1 MPWAR
6 TSAIRTRVGRALGAA
21 ERLAGTRRGAVVLV
35 VAALA
40 VYAFESWGWPLQAG
54 RDLGVY
60 LRYYA
65 EIGQSHPVFPW
76 AMLSRTPVT
85 PVVSGLLLGAG
96 GGLLAEAVM
105 GILFALSVLAW
116 SSLALRVG
124 GRRSALLVA
133 VALVVFPGY
142 GGVFHEL
149 SSDAV
154 YAAAFAAWA
163 YLLTRAVERRS
174 YASFALAG
182 AWIGVLALT
191 RPVNQTL
198 LLIAPLLLV
207 VPGAWRDR
215 IGRAVVFAAAGAV
228 VLVAW
233 SGYNDARYGD
243 FTVARGGNASIP
255 FFRAFVTDRIVSP
268 DNGPASRELAAAVQT
283 HLLPLEPYRSYGI
296 TLHEFFTSGS
306 ARMEEDL
313 ISLSDRVF
321 GWSSNYSVL
330 GRAAREAV
338 LKHPWTYT
346 RGVATSFWQELSRPL
361 FVPEQVTHTGL
372 PKGNGPGITVGTTKV
387 RGKTLPKPS
396 EGEPIPASRQGDYVS
411 TPDGHIREVWRS
423 PIDHGVVFDNPR
435 DQRRYEALN
444 RRLSELGSRL
454 PSRGHSAWLH
464 LQLNRSS
471 KVYPPAWAWLLVGLA
486 ALVWRRPAGWR
497 APLILAVAGL
507 GVLFATVLGVYS
519 VPEYAVPVVPAFV
532 LLAGVGLL
540 GRRAAA
546 QPVRADA
553 REAAT
558 LRHGHP
564 AGG

>member
-6 TSAIRTRVGRALGAA
+6 TTAIRTRVGRALGVA

-65 EIGQSHPVFPW
+65 EIGQAHPVFPW

-85 PVVSGLLLGAG
+85 PVVAGLLLSAG
-96 GGLLAEAVM
+96 GALFTEVVM
-105 GILFALSVLAW
+105 GLVFALSVLAW
-116 SSLALRVG
+116 SSVALRVG
-124 GRRSALLVA
+124 GRRAALLVA
-133 VALVVFPGY
+133 VALLVFPGY

-163 YLLTRAVERRS
+163 YLLTRAVERKT
-174 YASFALAG
+174 FAAFACAG
-182 AWIGVLALT
+182 AWVGVLALT
-191 RPVNQTL
+191 RPVSQAL
-198 LLIAPLLLV
+198 LLVAPLLLV
-207 VPGAWRDR
+207 VPGSWRLR
-215 IGRAVVFAAAGAV
+215 FARAAVFGVGGAL

-233 SGYNDARYGD
+233 AGVNDARYGD
-243 FTVARGGNASIP
+243 FTVARGGDASIP
-255 FFRAFVTDRIVSP
+255 LFRAFVTDKVVAP
-268 DNGPASRELAAAVQT
+268 DNGPASRELADAVRT

-313 ISLSDRVF
+313 VSLSDSVF
-321 GWSSNYSVL
+321 GWNTNYSVL

-338 LKHPWTYT
+338 RTHPWTYT

-372 PKGNGPGITVGTTKV
+372 PHGNGPGITVGKTTV
-387 RGKTLPKPS
+387 RGRELPKPS
-396 EGEPIPASRQGDYVS
+396 EGEPIPAAHQGDYVS

-423 PIDHGVVFDNPR
+423 PIDHGVVFDVPR

-444 RRLSELGSRL
+444 RRMGELGSSL
-454 PSRGHSAWLH
+454 PSHGHSAWLH
-464 LQLNRSS
+464 LQLNHAS
-471 KVYPPAWAWLLVGLA
+471 KAYPPAWAWLLVGAVALA
-486 ALVWRRPAGWR
+486 LRRPRGWR
-497 APLILAVAGL
+497 APVLLTLAGL
-507 GVLFATVLGVYS
+507 LVVLVTVLGVYA
-519 VPEYAVPVVPAFV
+519 VPEYAVPVVPSFV
-532 LLAGVGLL
+532 LLTGVGLL
-540 GRRAAA
+540 GRRAALQA
-546 QPVRADA
+546 AAEDV
-553 REAAT
+553 REAAP

>member
-6 TSAIRTRVGRALGAA
+6 TTAIRTRVGRALGAA
-21 ERLAGTRRGAVVLV
+21 ERLADTRKGAPVLV
-35 VAALA
+35 AFALA

-65 EIGQSHPVFPW
+65 ELGQSHPVFPW

-85 PVVSGLLLGAG
+85 PVVTGLLLAAG
-96 GGLLAEAVM
+96 GGLLAEAAMAV
-105 GILFALSVLAW
+105 LFALSVLAW
-116 SSLALRVG
+116 AAVARNVG
-124 GRRSALLVA
+124 GPRAALLVG

-154 YAAAFAAWA
+154 YAAAFAGWA
-163 YLLTRAVERRS
+163 YLLMRAVERRTFV
-174 YASFALAG
+174 AFALAG

-198 LLIAPLLLV
+198 LLVAPLLLV
-207 VPGAWRDR
+207 VPGTWRLR
-215 IGRAVVFAAAGAV
+215 LARAAVFAVAGAL

-233 SGYNDARYGD
+233 AGYNDARYGD

-268 DNGPASRELAAAVQT
+268 DNGPASRELADAVQK
-283 HLLPLEPYRSYGI
+283 HLLPLEPYRSYRI

-321 GWSSNYSVL
+321 GWDTNYSVL
-330 GRAAREAV
+330 GRAAREA
-338 LKHPWTYT
+338 LRKHPWTYT

-361 FVPEQVTHTGL
+361 FVPQEVTHTGL
-372 PKGNGPGITVGTTKV
+372 PAGNGPGITAGHTKIG
-387 RGKTLPKPS
+387 RKTLPKPS
-396 EGEPIPASRQGDYVS
+396 EGEPIPASHQGDYVS
-411 TPDGHIREVWRS
+411 TPDGHVREVWRS
-423 PIDHGVVFDNPR
+423 AIDHGVVFDNPR

-444 RRLSELGSRL
+444 LRLGQLGSRL
-454 PSRGHSAWLH
+454 PSRGQSPWLH
-464 LQLNRSS
+464 LQLNHAS
-471 KVYPPAWAWLLVGLA
+471 KAYPPAWAWLLVGLI
-486 ALVWRRPAGWR
+486 ALALRRPAGWR
-497 APLILAVAGL
+497 TPVLLAVAGVV
-507 GVLFATVLGVYS
+507 VLFVTVLGVYA

-532 LLAGVGLL
+532 LLAGIGLL
-540 GRRAAA
+540 GERTAA
-546 QPVRADA
+546 QRVRSDVRDA
-553 REAAT
+553 AP